1 MEVHHHHKHTP
12 EHSSGW
18 KANLKEFF
26 MLFLA
31 VLCGFFAEM
40 QVHNRIEHRQEKEYI
55 RSIQEDISSDIRQM
69 DRLLADWG
77 RAEKG
82 LDTLIGLLSGE
93 AIKQDS
99 REAWRL
105 WTSYIGFEDFSYDDR
120 TIQQLKN
127 AGGLRLI
134 EEKEVANQIMRYD
147 QAIRKFQLQVNVM
160 TTEVLSQQY
169 YFRLFDFVKLKNS
182 INEPVPLTAAGKLLL
197 TEAVGE
203 RGFYQLSFRTM
214 LGLLKDARLSAQKTL
229 ETIQKEYKD

>member
-1 MEVHHHHKHTP
+1 MEVHHHKHKL

-18 KANLKEFF
+18 KANLKEFL

-31 VLCGFFAEM
+31 VLCGFFAEI
-40 QVHNRIEHRQEKEYI
+40 QVHKRIEHRHEKEYI
-55 RSIQEDISSDIRQM
+55 HSIKEDISSDIKQM
-69 DRLLADWG
+69 DRLLTDWG
-77 RAEKG
+77 KVEKG
-82 LDTLIGLLSGE
+82 LDTLISVLSGE
-93 AIKQDS
+93 AVKDDS

-105 WTSYIGFEDFSYDDR
+105 WTRYLGFEDFTYDDR

-134 EEKEVANQIMRYD
+134 EEKEVSNQIMRYD
-147 QAIRKFQLQVNVM
+147 QAIRKFQLQVNLM

-169 YFRLFDFVKLKNS
+169 YFRLFDFVKLKSNVQ
-182 INEPVPLTAAGKLLL
+182 EPVPLTATGKLLL

-214 LGLLKDARLSAQKTL
+214 LELLKDARLAAQKAL
-229 ETIQKEYKD
+229 ETIQNKYKD

>member
-1 MEVHHHHKHTP
+1 MEVHHHHKH
-12 EHSSGW
+12 EQGSGW
-18 KANLKEFF
+18 KESLKEFF

-40 QVHNRIEHRQEKEYI
+40 QVHNSIEHKQEREYI
-55 RSIQEDISSDIRQM
+55 HSIQEDISSDIRQM
-69 DRLLADWG
+69 DRLLADWS

-93 AIKQDS
+93 AIKTDS
-99 REAWRL
+99 REAYRL
-105 WTSYIGFEDFSYDDR
+105 WTNYIGFEDFSYDDR

-134 EEKEVANQIMRYD
+134 EEKEVSNQIMRYD

-169 YFRLFDFVKLKNS
+169 YFRLFDFVQLKKS
-182 INEPVPLTAAGKLLL
+182 TNEPVPLTAAGKLLL

-203 RGFYQLSFRTM
+203 RAFYQLSFRTM
-214 LGLLKDARLSAQKTL
+214 LELLKGARLSAQKTL